1 MAEDFERLAKL
12 NEQLAKQYAEAAD
25 NGMVDPAPTDLDESE
40 DAPEVELSEEEKYA
54 ALNACVTHH
63 PLNRELYLRVL
74 RYCEQERELH
84 DIEQQME
91 TFPEFPRCTMNQYY
105 MVKSLVSAYG
115 LEFIERTEDGV
126 RVTPEMKEGLTE
138 DEIDDLVFSF
148 NYVTT
153 PLGLRL
159 VDERSPRKRLE
170 ALLEWEPSR
179 RATYVQ
185 VLDYIAEQPRDY
197 AQIESLL
204 KGSPALETI
213 INGRIETVQPS
224 VFLDKLERAGVLVW
238 NKKWQI
244 TEEGSEYL
252 REMRD

>member
-25 NGMVDPAPTDLDESE
+25 NGMANPAPTDVSQIEEISAE
-40 DAPEVELSEEEKYA
+40 DLTEEEKYA
-54 ALNACVTHH
+54 ALNACVLHH

-74 RYCEQERELH
+74 RYCAQEHELH
-84 DIEQQME
+84 DIEQKME

-105 MVKSLVSAYG
+105 MIKSLVESFG
-115 LEFIERTEDGV
+115 LEYIERTEDGQQI
-126 RVTPEMKEGLTE
+126 TPEMKEGKTE
-138 DEIDDLVFSF
+138 DEIDDMIYNF

-159 VDERSPRKRLE
+159 IEERSPRKRLE

-179 RATYVQ
+179 RDTYVQ
-185 VLDYIAEQPRDY
+185 VLDFIAEEPRPY

-204 KGSPALETI
+204 KGTPALETVI
-213 INGRIETVQPS
+213 DGRIETMQPS

-244 TEEGSEYL
+244 TEEGLDYL
-252 REMRD
+252 KEMKH

>member
-12 NEQLAKQYAEAAD
+12 NEKLAKQYAEAQD
-25 NGMVDPAPTDLDESE
+25 NGMVDPAPTDVEES
-40 DAPEVELSEEEKYA
+40 DKAPEAELTDDEKYA

-63 PLNRELYLRVL
+63 PLNREMYLRVM

-84 DIEQQME
+84 DIEQRME

-105 MVKSLVSAYG
+105 MIKSLVAAYG
-115 LEFIERTEDGV
+115 LEFIERTEDGLQ
-126 RVTPEMKEGLTE
+126 VTPEMKEGKTE

-159 VDERSPRKRLE
+159 LEERSPRKRLE
-170 ALLEWEPSR
+170 ALLDWEPSR
-179 RATYVQ
+179 RDTYVQ
-185 VLDYIAEQPRDY
+185 VLNLIAEEPKTY
-197 AQIESLL
+197 AQIESLM
-204 KGSPALETI
+204 KGSPALETM

-244 TEEGSEYL
+244 TEEGLEYL
-252 REMRD
+252 KEMRA